1 MGVKRHELWAEAI
14 RDIGILFLVFAPL
27 ETLLRKDHGSWVD
40 WLVAWQNCYFRIA
53 ADRKRRQNGNR
64 KMIYLP
70 WIVFLLGVAYMIWQG
85 DKAKKE
91 YLRRKNQEA
100 PHNTPSGH

>member
-1 MGVKRHELWAEAI
+1 
-14 RDIGILFLVFAPL
+14 
-27 ETLLRKDHGSWVD
+27 
-40 WLVAWQNCYFRIA
+40 
-53 ADRKRRQNGNR
+53 
-64 KMIYLP
+64 MIYLP

-100 PHNTPSGH
+100 PQNTPSGH